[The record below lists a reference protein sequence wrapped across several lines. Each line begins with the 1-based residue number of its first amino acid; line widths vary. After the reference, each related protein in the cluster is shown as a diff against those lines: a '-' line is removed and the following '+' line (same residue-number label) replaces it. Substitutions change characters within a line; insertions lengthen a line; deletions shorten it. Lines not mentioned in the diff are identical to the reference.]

1 MTWANKFA
9 FFLISTIVVFT
20 TVAYG
25 AVHQPIIAL
34 FYLLVTTVFI
44 LWAVDAY
51 LSGVTRFS
59 KSLLQVPLLGA
70 VVYGLIQIIPFGYMA
85 TTAGVSG
92 IPRTISL
99 DPFATQVTALHFF
112 ALFLFFAVLL
122 ALLDSASRI
131 RRLVTVL
138 MIFGFAY
145 SFYAILQSVLSP
157 DKIYGIYESRSSAA
171 PFGSFVNRHNFAAYM
186 EMMLC
191 LPLGL
196 LFAGAV
202 PRDKRLLYITA
213 AALMGVA
220 LLLSGSRGGLV
231 AFLAEIIVLLLVTQ
245 SRSRGKTWLKI
256 ALSVLLLGAVVGG
269 AFFVGGETSL
279 SRIAET
285 TTSNDVSTGRAHIW
299 RLTVEVIKSN
309 LPFGSGLGAFGVA
322 YTPHDNL
329 SGMERV
335 EQAHN
340 DYLQVLADAGIVGLL
355 LGLFFVYLL
364 IRLGM
369 KAGRIDNTY
378 RRGVAIGAFA
388 GCIAI
393 LVHSIFDFVLHTT
406 AISILFL
413 VLVSLLAASRN
424 RYEDDI
430 KDESDHRSKKRSSGS
445 IHSISSGRHSTG
457 TRAPADWRA
466 G

>member
-1 MTWANKFA
+1 MSWANKFA
-9 FFLISTIVVFT
+9 FFMISAIVVFT

-25 AVHQPIIAL
+25 AVHQPVIAL
-34 FYLLVTTVFI
+34 FYLLVTLVFI
-44 LWAVDAY
+44 GWAIDAY

-59 KSLLQVPLLGA
+59 PSMLQIPLIGA
-70 VVYGLIQIIPFGYMA
+70 VIYGLIQIIPFGSIA
-85 TTAGVSG
+85 ETAGVSG

-112 ALFLFFAVLL
+112 ALFLFFSVTLVM
-122 ALLDSASRI
+122 LDSASRI
-131 RRLVTVL
+131 RKLVTVL
-138 MIFGFAY
+138 MIFGFVYA
-145 SFYAILQSVLSP
+145 FFAILQSVLSP
-157 DKIYGIYESRSSAA
+157 DKIYGIYESRSAAA

-202 PRDKRLLYITA
+202 ARDKRLLYITA

-220 LLLSGSRGGLV
+220 LLLSSSRGGFV
-231 AFLAEIIVLLLVTQ
+231 AFLAEIIVLVLLTQ
-245 SRSRGKTWLKI
+245 SKSHGKLGLKT
-256 ALSVLLLGAVVGG
+256 ALSVLLIGAVVGG

-279 SRIAET
+279 TRIAET
-285 TTSNDVSTGRAHIW
+285 STTEDVTTGRAHIW
-299 RLTVEVIKSN
+299 RQTVAVIKSN
-309 LPFGSGLGAFGVA
+309 LPLGAGLGAFGVA

-364 IRLGM
+364 IRLGL
-369 KAGRIDNTY
+369 KAGRIENTY

-388 GCIAI
+388 GCVAI

-413 VLVSLLAASRN
+413 VLVSLLAASRS

-430 KDESDHRSKKRSSGS
+430 KDESDSRSKKRSSGS
-445 IHSISSGRHSTG
+445 IHSISAGRHSTTG
-457 TRAPADWRA
+457 ARASRSQ
-466 G
+466 